1 MFLPLRLI
9 PVPVQCVVLTTVL
22 DLYLS
27 THHGL
32 REHLDALAGR
42 CCRIFVRDSGVVIFL
57 VFSHDGIKA
66 RPEFRGQ
73 VDVRVESTT
82 TGFARLCFGGEDADD
97 LVFKQVLKLSGDSET
112 MLRFKKML
120 AETDLDW
127 ERELRLAF
135 GDFFG
140 DKVVRFARGL
150 IAAEQKAAQGARQLV
165 NGGLRRMG
173 APDEDRLQRWQAQV
187 EVVARKLPP
196 LKGRVTRLQHRLEEL
211 TRS

>member
-9 PVPVQCVVLTTVL
+9 PVPVQCVVLTTVF
-22 DLYLS
+22 DLYLA
-27 THHGL
+27 THHQF
-32 REHLDALAGR
+32 RSHLEALEGR
-42 CCRIFVRDSGVVIFL
+42 CCRLYVRDSGVVIFL
-57 VFSHDGIKA
+57 VFSHAGIKA

-73 VDVRVESTT
+73 VDVRVESTM

-120 AETDLDW
+120 TTSDLDW
-127 ERELRLAF
+127 ERELRHAF

-150 IAAEQKAAQGARQLV
+150 IAAEHKAVQEARQLV
-165 NGGLRRMG
+165 NSGLRQIG

-187 EVVARKLPP
+187 EQVARKLPS
-196 LKGRVTRLQHRLEEL
+196 LKGRVTRLEHRLQEVE
-211 TRS
+211 SS

>member
-22 DLYLS
+22 ELYLA
-27 THHGL
+27 THDGL
-32 REHLDALAGR
+32 HDHLETLEGR

-57 VFSHDGIKA
+57 IFSHEKIKA
-66 RPEFRGQ
+66 RSEFRGQ
-73 VDVRVESTT
+73 VDVRVESTMA
-82 TGFARLCFGGEDADD
+82 GFARLCFGNEDSDD

-120 AETDLDW
+120 AATDLNW
-127 ERELRLAF
+127 EQELRQAF

-150 IAAEQKAAQGARQLV
+150 IAAEQNATEGARQWV
-165 NGGLRRMG
+165 NSSLQQMG
-173 APDEDRLQRWQAQV
+173 APDEAQLQRWQAEV
-187 EVVARKLPP
+187 EALSRKLPP
-196 LKGRVTRLQHRLEEL
+196 LKGKITQMERRLQEL
-211 TRS
+211 DTS